1 MDKYIE
7 LEKQAQRFLDET
19 DTMQF
24 STVELLTMFYNQQEQ
39 LTLTDVSQRSELL
52 PDFLYEDDGIIKV
65 GVHGD
70 SSVTDEWNDYLKK
83 LGNCG

>member
-39 LTLTDVSQRSELL
+39 LSIPLVSNRRELL
-52 PDFLYEDDGIIKV
+52 LAFLEYVQE
-65 GVHGD
+65 
-70 SSVTDEWNDYLKK
+70 TDRDNENIVDNEEFVKGFESQL
-83 LGNCG
+83 

>member
-39 LTLTDVSQRSELL
+39 LSIPLVSNRRELL
-52 PDFLYEDDGIIKV
+52 LAFLEYIERV
-65 GVHGD
+65 CV
-70 SSVTDEWNDYLKK
+70 
-83 LGNCG
+83 